1 MKSNNTYNLM
11 MQLTQEAKSL
21 WRIKDQYMKDAEGH
35 DACLAFWEKMVAD
48 KEAHIAELEALVKAD
63 LG

>member
-21 WRIKDQYMKDAEGH
+21 WRIKDQYMKDAEES
-35 DACLAFWEKMVAD
+35 DECLAFWKKMAAD

>member
-21 WRIKDQYMKDAEGH
+21 WRIKDQYMKDAEGS

-48 KEAHIAELEALVKAD
+48 KEAHIAELEVLVKAD